1 MKNIKRS
8 EILKIFES
16 YNKENLNYLIDH
28 KKTYI
33 RKNFRHLKLN
43 ELQKIVKDYDIN
55 KFKYV
60 EKTYGIFVY
69 PDKEFIDLVQ
79 KLDPEIED
87 DIHFYITI
95 SKENLNQIDFAEGIP
110 PYLRGLSIAYKL
122 YKMIINRS
130 KFITSDRYATLSAYN
145 LWYNLLQDEDLYCF
159 TSNIRSGLILKNIS
173 DGEIISIIDK
183 IKIGINDIDYDDEL
197 KSKLVELKYSI

>member
-60 EKTYGIFVY
+60 I
-69 PDKEFIDLVQ
+69 KEI
-79 KLDPEIED
+79 
-87 DIHFYITI
+87 
-95 SKENLNQIDFAEGIP
+95 
-110 PYLRGLSIAYKL
+110 
-122 YKMIINRS
+122 
-130 KFITSDRYATLSAYN
+130 
-145 LWYNLLQDEDLYCF
+145 
-159 TSNIRSGLILKNIS
+159 LI
-173 DGEIISIIDK
+173 
-183 IKIGINDIDYDDEL
+183 
-197 KSKLVELKYSI
+197 